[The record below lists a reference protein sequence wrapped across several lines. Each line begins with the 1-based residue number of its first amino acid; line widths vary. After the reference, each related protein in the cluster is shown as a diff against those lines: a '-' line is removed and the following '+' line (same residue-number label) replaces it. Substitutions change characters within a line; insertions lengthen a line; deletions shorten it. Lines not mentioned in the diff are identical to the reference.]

1 VTSAPPASPSKGI
14 GAPRG
19 SGYGRA
25 MDKLGLAVV
34 GVVDFFAALV
44 PGVITLAV
52 LLIGLGLVDA
62 VRARGEAGYV
72 LAVIAAYLLGHG
84 LNGLGSLFLDA
95 VYDALYKPEHGW
107 LTRADLPRLWLWPL
121 SALFPHRERADGE
134 LAHVQSLLRELRCG
148 NVYQRVRAY
157 LRLAAPSAFVDV
169 ERMEAEQKLLR
180 SVCMAVPLV
189 GLAWALAGRGPAL
202 GPVELVAVVGVAFV
216 LTLSRF
222 CVVRCKTMDR
232 ALLYFEV
239 AQRYPLASPRD
250 A

>member
-1 VTSAPPASPSKGI
+1 MTSAVAVSPSKGI

-19 SGYGRA
+19 SGYGHA

-52 LLIGLGLVDA
+52 LLIGLGLDEA

-72 LAVIAAYLLGHG
+72 LAVVAAYLLGHG
-84 LNGLGSLFLDA
+84 LNGLGSLILDA

-107 LTRADLPRLWLWPL
+107 LTRTKLPGAWRWPL
-121 SALFPHRERADGE
+121 SALFPHRDKADSE
-134 LAHVQSLLRELRCG
+134 LAHIRSVLRDLRCG

-157 LRLAAPSAFVDV
+157 LRLAAPAAFVDV

-189 GLAWALAGRGPAL
+189 GLVLGLAGRGPAL
-202 GPVELVAVVGVAFV
+202 DPVELVAVVGVVFV

-239 AQRYPLASPRD
+239 AERYALTGSKD
-250 A
+250 G

>member
-1 VTSAPPASPSKGI
+1 
-14 GAPRG
+14 
-19 SGYGRA
+19 

-44 PGVITLAV
+44 PGVITLAA
-52 LLIGLGLVDA
+52 LLVGLDQEDVI
-62 VRARGEAGYV
+62 RSRGEAGYV
-72 LAVIAAYLLGHG
+72 LAVVAAYLLGHG
-84 LNGLGSLFLDA
+84 LNGLGSLILDA
-95 VYDALYKPEHGW
+95 VYDVLYKPEHGW
-107 LTRADLPRLWLWPL
+107 LTRAKLPHLWLWPL

-157 LRLAAPSAFVDV
+157 LRLAAPAAFVDV

-189 GLAWALAGRGPAL
+189 GLAWGLAGRAPTL
-202 GPVELVAVVGVAFV
+202 HPVGLAAVVGVAFV

-222 CVVRCKTMDR
+222 CVVRGKTIDR
-232 ALLYFEV
+232 ACLYFEV
-239 AQRYPLASPRD
+239 AERYALTGSKD
-250 A
+250 G

>member
-1 VTSAPPASPSKGI
+1 
-14 GAPRG
+14 
-19 SGYGRA
+19 

-52 LLIGLGLVDA
+52 LVIGLGLEEA

-72 LAVIAAYLLGHG
+72 LAVVAAYLIGHG
-84 LNGLGSLFLDA
+84 LNGLGSLILDA
-95 VYDALYKPEHGW
+95 VYDVLYEPEHGW
-107 LTRADLPRLWLWPL
+107 LTRAELPRLWLWPL
-121 SALFPHRERADGE
+121 RALFPHRKEADGE
-134 LAHVQSLLRELRCG
+134 LAHVRSLLRELRCG

-157 LRLAAPSAFVDV
+157 LRLAAPAAFVDV

-189 GLAWALAGRGPAL
+189 GLACALTGRVPAAL
-202 GPVELVAVVGVAFV
+202 TVPELVATLGGVFV

-222 CVVRCKTMDR
+222 CVVRGKTIDR
-232 ALLYFEV
+232 ACLYFEV
-239 AQRYPLASPRD
+239 AERYALTKPQD
-250 A
+250 G